1 VTDSPAA
8 NAARAAAVVAVPPRL
23 DGTIVL
29 VRHGESTWVAEGRIQ
44 GRADP
49 PLSELGRRQ
58 AALVAARLADPASMP
73 PLPVPAGSPLGCWHS
88 PLRRAAETAR
98 SIGDARAGLPLH
110 ADDRLR
116 EISQGEWEGLT
127 GADVLARY
135 PAVRAGWRRDPV
147 HVHAPGGESLPEAGR
162 RAGGFAGELLAHLAD
177 ARARPAGE
185 APGPPPGRTGS
196 RAFEGI
202 EHGGKAGPPLSAG
215 PVPWAIIVAHE
226 GLLRVLLLE
235 LLGLPL
241 DAFWRFPLGLCAISV
256 VDIRD
261 GRQTLRAHNL
271 LDHLAPLGATAAADA
286 VRDRGAGL

>member
-1 VTDSPAA
+1 M
-8 NAARAAAVVAVPPRL
+8 VAVPPRL
-23 DGTIVL
+23 DGTILL

-49 PLSELGRRQ
+49 PLSDLGRRQ
-58 AALVAARLADPASMP
+58 AALVAARLADPAAPP

-127 GADVLARY
+127 GAEVRARY
-135 PAVRAGWRRDPV
+135 PDIRAGWRRDPV
-147 HVHAPGGESLPEAGR
+147 HVHAPGGESLPEAGQ
-162 RAGGFAGELLAHLAD
+162 RAGAFAGELLARLAD
-177 ARARPAGE
+177 ARERLPQEAAGRPPHGGGPGAFDNVEHDGKARPTV
-185 APGPPPGRTGS
+185 P
-196 RAFEGI
+196 
-202 EHGGKAGPPLSAG
+202 
-215 PVPWAIIVAHE
+215 PVPWAIVVAHE

-235 LLGLPL
+235 LLALPL

-256 VDIRD
+256 VDIRN
-261 GRQTLRAHNL
+261 GRQ
-271 LDHLAPLGATAAADA
+271 AALVA
-286 VRDRGAGL
+286 

>member
-1 VTDSPAA
+1 
-8 NAARAAAVVAVPPRL
+8 
-23 DGTIVL
+23 VL

-58 AALVAARLADPASMP
+58 AALVASRLADPAATP

-88 PLRRAAETAR
+88 PLRRAAETAGF
-98 SIGDARAGLPLH
+98 IGDARAGLPLH
-110 ADDRLR
+110 ADDRLS

-127 GADVLARY
+127 GADVHARY
-135 PAVRAGWRRDPV
+135 PEVRAGWRRDPV

-162 RAGGFAGELLAHLAD
+162 RAGGFAGDLLAHLAD
-177 ARARPAGE
+177 ARARPAVDP
-185 APGPPPGRTGS
+185 AGPPPRGTGA
-196 RAFEGI
+196 RGFENV
-202 EHGGKAGPPLSAG
+202 EHEGNAGSLVSPG
-215 PVPWAIIVAHE
+215 PVPWAIVVAHE

-235 LLGLPL
+235 LLELPL

-256 VDIRD
+256 VDIRN
-261 GRQTLRAHNL
+261 GRQALRAHNL
-271 LDHLAPLGATAAADA
+271 LDHLAPLGASAAADA

>member
-1 VTDSPAA
+1 
-8 NAARAAAVVAVPPRL
+8 L

-58 AALVAARLADPASMP
+58 AALVAARLADSAVTP
-73 PLPVPAGSPLGCWHS
+73 PLPVPAGPPLACWHS

-98 SIGDARAGLPLH
+98 FIGDARAGLPLH

-116 EISQGEWEGLT
+116 EISQGEWEGLA

-135 PAVRAGWRRDPV
+135 PEVRAGWRRDPV
-147 HVHAPGGESLPEAGR
+147 HVHAPGGESLPEAGQ
-162 RAGGFAGELLAHLAD
+162 RAGGFAGDLLAHLAD
-177 ARARPAGE
+177 ARAHPADD
-185 APGPPPGRTGS
+185 AAGPLPRGTGS
-196 RAFEGI
+196 RALEGV
-202 EHGGKAGPPLSAG
+202 EHKGNAGSPGFSG
-215 PVPWAIIVAHE
+215 PVPWAIVVAHE

-256 VDIRD
+256 VDIRN
-261 GRQTLRAHNL
+261 GRQALRAHNL

>member
-1 VTDSPAA
+1 M
-8 NAARAAAVVAVPPRL
+8 
-23 DGTIVL
+23 L

-58 AALVAARLADPASMP
+58 AALVAARLADSAATP
-73 PLPVPAGSPLGCWHS
+73 PLPIPAGSPLACWHS
-88 PLRRAAETAR
+88 PQRRAAETAR
-98 SIGDARAGLPLH
+98 SIGEARAGLPLH

-127 GADVLARY
+127 GAEVVARY
-135 PAVRAGWRRDPV
+135 PEVRAGWRRDPV
-147 HVHAPGGESLPEAGR
+147 HVHAPGGESLPEAAHRVG
-162 RAGGFAGELLAHLAD
+162 AFAAELLARLAD
-177 ARARPAGE
+177 ARERPAVDAAG
-185 APGPPPGRTGS
+185 APPRGTDAR
-196 RAFEGI
+196 E
-202 EHGGKAGPPLSAG
+202 PLA
-215 PVPWAIIVAHE
+215 VPWAIVVAHE

-256 VDIRD
+256 VDVRN
-261 GRQTLRAHNL
+261 GRPALRAHNL